1 MMLLLTA
8 QWKPASD
15 TLQKKE
21 PMKRILFSLA
31 VVIVSVTS
39 SAQQTASLNQQEKDA
54 ILYMREE
61 EKLARDVYDSM
72 YIKWSGNPFGN
83 IRHSEQIH
91 MDRMKTLITAYSL
104 QDPVEKNN
112 DKPGVFTNSLLQKYY
127 NELVTAGSQS
137 LTHGLLAGA
146 KIEELD
152 IADLDERISLTQQQD
167 IITAYN
173 YLKMASENHLR
184 AFVRRLKMQGVSYEP
199 VILTKDQFSKIIS
212 SENNH
217 SGHRGGS

>member
-1 MMLLLTA
+1 MLLLTA

-54 ILYMREE
+54 ILYMR
-61 EKLARDVYDSM
+61 
-72 YIKWSGNPFGN
+72 WSGNPFGN

-152 IADLDERISLTQQQD
+152 IADLDERISLTPSLLT
-167 IITAYN
+167 II
-173 YLKMASENHLR
+173 
-184 AFVRRLKMQGVSYEP
+184 
-199 VILTKDQFSKIIS
+199 
-212 SENNH
+212 
-217 SGHRGGS
+217 

>member
-1 MMLLLTA
+1 M
-8 QWKPASD
+8 KHKND
-15 TLQKKE
+15 H
-21 PMKRILFSLA
+21 MKRILFLLA
-31 VVIVSVTS
+31 VIAVSITS
-39 SAQQTASLNQQEKDA
+39 SAQQTVLLNQQEKDA

-72 YIKWSGNPFGN
+72 FIKWSGNPFGN

-112 DKPGVFTNSLLQKYY
+112 GKPGVFANTLLQKYY
-127 NELVTAGSQS
+127 NDLVTAGSQS
-137 LTHGLLAGA
+137 LTDGLLAGA

-152 IADLDERISLTQQQD
+152 IADLDERISQTQQQD
-167 IITAYN
+167 ILTAYN

-199 VILTKDQFSKIIS
+199 VILTKEQFSKIIS